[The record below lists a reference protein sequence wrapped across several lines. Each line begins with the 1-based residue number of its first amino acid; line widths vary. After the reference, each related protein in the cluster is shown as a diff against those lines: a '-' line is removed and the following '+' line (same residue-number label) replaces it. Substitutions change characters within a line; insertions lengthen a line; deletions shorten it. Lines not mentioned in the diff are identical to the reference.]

1 MKKVFITGANG
12 QLGQSLKKRS
22 NDVNADWIFT
32 DVEEL
37 DITNVTEI
45 ENFFEKNNPDV
56 LVNCAAYTAVD
67 KAEDE
72 SVMAEKI
79 NTQSPKTLG
88 EYCQK
93 YKCKFIHISTD
104 YVFNGETF
112 EPYRESDIP
121 NPESVYGKTKLRGE
135 RAVVEKNPD
144 AIVLR
149 TSWLYSEFGKNF
161 MKTILSLGDSRDELN
176 VVCDQVGTP
185 TWAGD
190 LAEAIIHIINSLF
203 LKEIWYSGIYHF
215 SNQGVCSW
223 YDFAFWIISERQLN
237 CQVNPI
243 DTKDYP
249 TPAKRPKYSVL
260 NKAKFESVYKY
271 RIPNWTVS
279 AKKCIDLL

>member
-37 DITNVTEI
+37 DITNINEI
-45 ENFFEKNNPDV
+45 ENFFEKNNPNV

-79 NTQSPKTLG
+79 NSQSPKILG

-104 YVFNGETF
+104 YVFDGETF

-121 NPESVYGKTKLRGE
+121 NPESVYGETKLLGE
-135 RAVVEKNPD
+135 KAVVEENPE

-161 MKTILSLGDSRDELN
+161 MKTMLSLGESRAELN

-190 LAEAIIHIINSLF
+190 LSEAIIHIINSLF
-203 LKEIWYSGIYHF
+203 LQEIWYPGIYHF